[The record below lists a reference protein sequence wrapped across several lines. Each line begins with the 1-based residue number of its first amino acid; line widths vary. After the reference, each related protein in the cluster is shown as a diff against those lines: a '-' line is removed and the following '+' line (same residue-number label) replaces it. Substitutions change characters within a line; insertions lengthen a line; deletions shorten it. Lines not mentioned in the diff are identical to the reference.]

1 MHSAYETYGTH
12 WQYQMRLASD
22 QMEYQVFVGWQRR
35 RQAAAPAGVYCGTA
49 YIPPRSRRAAGTD
62 G

>member
-12 WQYQMRLASD
+12 WQYQMRLASV
-22 QMEYQVFVGWQRR
+22 QREYHVSVGWQRR